1 MPILFA
7 IVGGIVGAILGS
19 ASGASLG
26 LVLGVVVGI
35 LLTRQT
41 AFTQANFRLIERIE
55 RLEAAARLS
64 TKIDVSRATPPAPE
78 TVVPTDEPT
87 PATTPAPTFEPSPE
101 PSSPR
106 VRAAKEIPPPA
117 ERFDAR
123 DTAVEQLAKPV
134 MPKSSIPAQP
144 DIAEKLVDAGKNWLT
159 SGNVPVKVGVI
170 VSFFGISFLLKYFVD
185 IGVLYVPIA
194 MRYML
199 VALVGAAIFVFGW
212 RLRTQMRVY
221 ALSMQGGGIGI
232 IYLTIFAAF
241 RLQEVLPAQMA
252 FLLLIVL
259 TAAIGVLAVRQDAVA
274 LAVLGTVGGFL
285 APILIS
291 TGSGNHVALFGYY
304 LVLNCAVLYIAWH
317 KSWRWLNILGFL
329 FTFGVGT
336 MWGGQYYRPEFFGST
351 EPFLIAFFLF
361 YHAIAI
367 LFAFRQPPDLRGLV
381 DGTLIFGTPG
391 VVFALQSQLVADTE
405 YGLAYSCAAAAV
417 LYAATAFFVHRLKI
431 EQMRLLVESYF
442 SIAVAFATIA
452 LPLALDER
460 FTSVAW
466 ALEGAA
472 LVWVGVRQSRFLSK
486 ASGTVLLFAS
496 GYHYFDAGW
505 SSGLGMPVLNGNVMS
520 GVLIAVLSLLSA
532 RRLAADPK
540 QQSWQP
546 IASLALLLWGLAW
559 WFGVGAGEIQDRLVG
574 ANELHATAVF
584 VAISSVI
591 LAFIAASLR
600 WKEAQSTTAAYL
612 PAMFAMA
619 LGYFVEFRHLFE
631 GTGALVWLVLIA
643 SHFLVMRTFGE
654 VKARFDVTHVW
665 HYAGG
670 MLIALALAQEVGWR
684 IGHAI
689 HTPDDVWA
697 GSGVMFM
704 MTALALAISYSRKFV
719 VWPLQQH
726 GTAYASVAIT
736 LVVLQLTILTMAG
749 LDHSGDPAPMAYM
762 PLLNP
767 YDFLTVFGLAVALYG
782 LQPGKLM
789 SRWLSDEQLRL
800 ARYGWEAAAFV
811 LTTIA
816 VVRGVHHFG
825 GVPWN
830 QYALSNSV
838 AVQSSL
844 TIYWATLGLSSMIVG
859 VRRVKRRQWMIGAGL
874 MLVVVVKLLLVDM
887 GNSGTLARIISF
899 LGVGS
904 MLLVVGYFAPA
915 PPKQMESN
923 NDDGDE

>member
-19 ASGASLG
+19 AGGGSLG
-26 LVLGVVVGI
+26 LVLGAVVGF
-35 LLTRQT
+35 LLTRQN
-41 AFTQANFRLIERIE
+41 AFTQANYRLVERIE
-55 RLEAAARLS
+55 RLEAAQRLG
-64 TKIDVSRATPPAPE
+64 TKIDVSRPSPPVEKPTEPAPAAVEPPPPA
-78 TVVPTDEPT
+78 
-87 PATTPAPTFEPSPE
+87 FEPSPE
-101 PSSPR
+101 PVSPR
-106 VRAAKEIPPPA
+106 VRAAKEMPPPA
-117 ERFDAR
+117 ERFDPR

-134 MPKSSIPAQP
+134 MPRSSIPAQA
-144 DIAEKLVDAGKNWLT
+144 DFAERLVGSGKNWLT
-159 SGNVPVKVGVI
+159 SGNVPVKVGII

-185 IGVLYVPIA
+185 MGVLYVPIA

-212 RLRTQMRVY
+212 RLREKMRVY
-221 ALSMQGGGIGI
+221 GLSMQGGGIGI

-241 RLQEVLPAQMA
+241 RLQEILPANMA
-252 FLLLIVL
+252 FLLLIIL

-274 LAVLGTVGGFL
+274 LAVLGTVGGFI

-291 TGSGNHVALFGYY
+291 TGSGNYVALFGYY
-304 LVLNCAVLYIAWH
+304 LVLNCAVLYIAWY
-317 KSWRWLNILGFL
+317 KSWRWLNIIGFL

-336 MWGGQYYRPEFFGST
+336 MWGGQYYRPEYFNSV

-367 LFAFRQPPDLRGLV
+367 LFAFRQPPDLRGIV

-391 VVFALQSQLVADTE
+391 IVFLLQSQLVADTE
-405 YGLAYSCAAAAV
+405 YGLAYSCAAAAAM
-417 LYAATAFFVHRLKI
+417 YAATAFLIYRLKM

-442 SIAVAFATIA
+442 SLAVAFGTIA

-460 FTSVAW
+460 FTAVAW

-486 ASGTVLLFAS
+486 ISGTVLLFGC

-520 GVLIAVLSLLSA
+520 GVLIALLSLLSA

-559 WFGVGAGEIQDRLVG
+559 WFGVGAGEIQDRLAG

-584 VAISSVI
+584 VAISFVI
-591 LAFIAASLR
+591 LAFVAAGLR
-600 WKEAQSTTAAYL
+600 WKEAQATTVMYL
-612 PAMFAMA
+612 PVMFTLG
-619 LGYFVEFRHLFE
+619 LGYFAEFEHLFA
-631 GTGALVWLVLIA
+631 GTGALVWFVLFA
-643 SHFLVMRTFGE
+643 AHFLVMRTFGE
-654 VKARFDVTHVW
+654 LKASFDVTNVW

-689 HTPDDVWA
+689 HTPGDVWT
-697 GSGVMFM
+697 GSGMMFV
-704 MTALALAISYSRKFV
+704 MTALALAISYSRKFIA
-719 VWPLQQH
+719 WPLQKH
-726 GTAYASVAIT
+726 ATAYASVAIT
-736 LVVLQLTILTMAG
+736 LVGLQLALLTLAG
-749 LDHSGDPAPMAYM
+749 LDHPGDPAPLSYV
-762 PLLNP
+762 PLFNP
-767 YDFLTVFGLAVALYG
+767 YDFLTLFGLGVALYG

-789 SRWLSDEQLRL
+789 SRWLDDDKLRI
-800 ARYGWEAAAFV
+800 AKYGWEAAAFF

-816 VVRGVHHFG
+816 VVRGVSHVG
-825 GVPWN
+825 EIPWN
-830 QYALSNSV
+830 QHSLGNSV
-838 AVQSSL
+838 TVQSSL
-844 TIYWATLGLSSMIVG
+844 TIYWAILGLGSMITGIRSVN
-859 VRRVKRRQWMIGAGL
+859 RRRWMIGAGL
-874 MLVVVVKLLLVDM
+874 MALVVAKLLFVDM
-887 GNSGTLARIISF
+887 GNSGTLARIVSF
-899 LGVGS
+899 LGVGA

-915 PPKQMESN
+915 PPKHSENN
-923 NDDGDE
+923 NDEGDD